1 MTWIQLF
8 NLKIIDSKLTIKNF
22 ITKIFVMEQLIKR
35 LSKKA
40 VVLSGQSKKELERT
54 CWMIV
59 HEHKHGVMPT
69 EYDIREIDE
78 ELYLEVL
85 KTARDMAQVMKR
97 DAFYLLKMTIW
108 RF

>member
-1 MTWIQLF
+1 M
-8 NLKIIDSKLTIKNF
+8 D
-22 ITKIFVMEQLIKR
+22 ELIKK

-40 VVLSGQSKKELERT
+40 IELSGKSKKDLERT

-78 ELYLEVL
+78 ELYLDVL
-85 KTARDMAQVMKR
+85 RAAKEM
-97 DAFYLLKMTIW
+97 I
-108 RF
+108 

>member
-1 MTWIQLF
+1 MNIETLVIQLF
-8 NLKIIDSKLTIKNF
+8 AMDS
-22 ITKIFVMEQLIKR
+22 LIQK

-40 VVLSGQSKKELERT
+40 IDLSGKSKKELERT

-59 HEHKHGVMPT
+59 HEYKHGSMPT

-85 KTARDMAQVMKR
+85 RIAKE
-97 DAFYLLKMTIW
+97 LI
-108 RF
+108 

>member
-1 MTWIQLF
+1 MH
-8 NLKIIDSKLTIKNF
+8 
-22 ITKIFVMEQLIKR
+22 ELIKK

-40 VVLSGQSKKELERT
+40 VALSGKSKKELERT

-78 ELYLEVL
+78 ELYLDVL
-85 KTARDMAQVMKR
+85 RTAKEM
-97 DAFYLLKMTIW
+97 I
-108 RF
+108 

>member
-1 MTWIQLF
+1 MDTLIQ
-8 NLKIIDSKLTIKNF
+8 N
-22 ITKIFVMEQLIKR
+22 

-40 VVLSGQSKKELERT
+40 IDLSGKSKKELERT

-59 HEHKHGVMPT
+59 HEYKHDAMPT

-85 KTARDMAQVMKR
+85 RTAKEM
-97 DAFYLLKMTIW
+97 L
-108 RF
+108 

>member
-1 MTWIQLF
+1 MKSLIQ
-8 NLKIIDSKLTIKNF
+8 
-22 ITKIFVMEQLIKR
+22 E

-40 VVLSGQSKKELERT
+40 IELSGKSRKELERT
-54 CWMIV
+54 SWMIV

-85 KTARDMAQVMKR
+85 QTARDIA
-97 DAFYLLKMTIW
+97 
-108 RF
+108 

>member
-1 MTWIQLF
+1 MFIMQKLIQ
-8 NLKIIDSKLTIKNF
+8 KLA
-22 ITKIFVMEQLIKR
+22 
-35 LSKKA
+35 KKA
-40 VVLSGQSKKELERT
+40 IELSGKSKKELERT

-85 KTARDMAQVMKR
+85 KTARD
-97 DAFYLLKMTIW
+97 IG
-108 RF
+108 

>member
-1 MTWIQLF
+1 M
-8 NLKIIDSKLTIKNF
+8 D
-22 ITKIFVMEQLIKR
+22 QLIKK

-40 VVLSGQSKKELERT
+40 IYLSGKSKKELERT

-85 KTARDMAQVMKR
+85 KTARDMA
-97 DAFYLLKMTIW
+97 
-108 RF
+108 

>member
-1 MTWIQLF
+1 
-8 NLKIIDSKLTIKNF
+8 
-22 ITKIFVMEQLIKR
+22 MEQLIER

-59 HEHKHGVMPT
+59 HEYKHDAMPT

-85 KTARDMAQVMKR
+85 RTAKEM
-97 DAFYLLKMTIW
+97 L
-108 RF
+108 

>member
-1 MTWIQLF
+1 M
-8 NLKIIDSKLTIKNF
+8 K
-22 ITKIFVMEQLIKR
+22 QLIEK
-35 LSKKA
+35 LSNKA

-59 HEHKHGVMPT
+59 HEHKHGAMPS

-85 KTARDMAQVMKR
+85 RTAKEN
-97 DAFYLLKMTIW
+97 I
-108 RF
+108 

>member
-1 MTWIQLF
+1 MDLLIQ
-8 NLKIIDSKLTIKNF
+8 K
-22 ITKIFVMEQLIKR
+22 

-40 VVLSGQSKKELERT
+40 IDLSGKAKKELERT

-85 KTARDMAQVMKR
+85 KKARDMA
-97 DAFYLLKMTIW
+97 
-108 RF
+108 

>member
-1 MTWIQLF
+1 
-8 NLKIIDSKLTIKNF
+8 
-22 ITKIFVMEQLIKR
+22 MEQLIGR

-59 HEHKHGVMPT
+59 HEYKHGAMPT

-78 ELYLEVL
+78 ELYLQVL
-85 KTARDMAQVMKR
+85 SMAKEM
-97 DAFYLLKMTIW
+97 I
-108 RF
+108 

>member
-1 MTWIQLF
+1 
-8 NLKIIDSKLTIKNF
+8 
-22 ITKIFVMEQLIKR
+22 MEQLIER

-69 EYDIREIDE
+69 EYDVREIDE
-78 ELYLEVL
+78 ALYLEVL
-85 KTARDMAQVMKR
+85 RIAKEMV
-97 DAFYLLKMTIW
+97 
-108 RF
+108 

>member
-1 MTWIQLF
+1 MNIQKTLVIQF
-8 NLKIIDSKLTIKNF
+8 FAMDS
-22 ITKIFVMEQLIKR
+22 LIKQ
-35 LSKKA
+35 LSRKA
-40 VVLSGQSKKELERT
+40 IDLSGKSKKELERT

-85 KTARDMAQVMKR
+85 RIAKEM
-97 DAFYLLKMTIW
+97 I
-108 RF
+108 

>member
-1 MTWIQLF
+1 MQEL
-8 NLKIIDSKLTIKNF
+8 LLQ
-22 ITKIFVMEQLIKR
+22 E

-40 VVLSGQSKKELERT
+40 LDLSGNSKKELERT

-59 HEHKHGVMPT
+59 HEYKHGAMPT

-85 KTARDMAQVMKR
+85 KTAKNM
-97 DAFYLLKMTIW
+97 I
-108 RF
+108 